1 MSNKMHGLL
10 ARAGVVVGATAL
22 VAANA
27 QAEGLADITAG
38 ISVVDVIAGVVAV
51 ATLVGGVLVIRMG
64 AKKILG
70 MIK

>member
-1 MSNKMHGLL
+1 MKQMKTLL

-70 MIK
+70 MIR

>member
-10 ARAGVVVGATAL
+10 ARAGVVLGTTAL

>member
-1 MSNKMHGLL
+1 MEKMKALL
-10 ARAGVVVGATAL
+10 GRAGVVIGATVV

-38 ISVVDVIAGVVAV
+38 ISVADVITGVVAV

>member
-1 MSNKMHGLL
+1 MKQMKTLL
-10 ARAGVVVGATAL
+10 SRAGVVVGATAL

-70 MIK
+70 MIR